1 MSSRRIQSME
11 QPPPRID
18 QVAGDEVTSPEP
30 LLLDGTRRVGI
41 WNRGVGGGREIRTV
55 NQYTKAG
62 VKAPSLS
69 AYCVTGTHEE
79 EEESEEERLAH
90 LC

>member
-1 MSSRRIQSME
+1 ME

-18 QVAGDEVTSPEP
+18 QLAGDEVTSPEP
-30 LLLDGTRRVGI
+30 LPLDGTRRVGI
-41 WNRGVGGGREIRTV
+41 WNRGVEGGREIRAV
-55 NQYTKAG
+55 NQYNKAG

-69 AYCVTGTHEE
+69 AYCVTGTHEK